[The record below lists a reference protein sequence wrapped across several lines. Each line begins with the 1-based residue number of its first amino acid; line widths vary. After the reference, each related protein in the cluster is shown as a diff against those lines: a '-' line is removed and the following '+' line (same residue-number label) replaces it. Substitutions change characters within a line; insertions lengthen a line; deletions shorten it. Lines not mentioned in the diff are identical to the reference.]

1 MTGPELDSGSSLC
14 FGIPLCY
21 PIACPVC
28 VIKGILVW
36 EPRMED
42 RVRNAKDPSTT
53 QLCIVCQPVP
63 FLSPSFIP
71 STPFSGLA

>member
-14 FGIPLCY
+14 FGIPLCD

-28 VIKGILVW
+28 YKRDPSLW

-42 RVRNAKDPSTT
+42 RVRNAKDPPTT

-63 FLSPSFIP
+63 FLSPLFIP
-71 STPFSGLA
+71 STPFSGSA